1 MSTQA
6 PNTVEERLAEIGI
19 TLPEAGGVAG
29 NYAPYTISQNQ
40 VFISGQV
47 PVTSG
52 GLQFQGKLGA
62 EFSVEEGQAAAQL
75 CAINIIAQLKAAC
88 DGDLGRVKA
97 CVKLGGF
104 VNCTP
109 DFGDHPAVINGASD
123 LMVAAFS
130 EKGRHARFAVGATS
144 LPFNV
149 AVEVDAIFEID

>member
-1 MSTQA
+1 MSTRPQ
-6 PNTVEERLAEIGI
+6 NTIEKNLAEIGI

-29 NYAPYTISQNQ
+29 NYVPYTISQKQ

-47 PVTSG
+47 PVTSD

-62 EFSVEEGQAAAQL
+62 EFSIEEGQAAAQL

-88 DGDLGRVKA
+88 EGDLGRVKA

-109 DFGDHPAVINGASD
+109 EFGDHPAVINGASD
-123 LMVAAFS
+123 LMVVAFQ
-130 EKGRHARFAVGATS
+130 EKGRHTRFAVGATS

-149 AVEVDAIFEID
+149 AVEIDAIFEID

>member
-6 PNTVEERLAEIGI
+6 SNTVEERLAQIGI
-19 TLPEAGGVAG
+19 TLPKAGGVAG

-47 PVTSG
+47 PITSG

-62 EFSVEEGQAAAQL
+62 EFSIEEGQAAAQL

-88 DGDLGRVKA
+88 DGDLSRVKA

-123 LMVAAFS
+123 LMVAAFN